1 MGEAAGGVGVWSGGV
16 PIVEPPGGHAI
27 YIDARAFC
35 PDIPPSS
42 FPGQAIVC
50 GLYRHA
56 GIRAVEIGSLMFGND
71 DRPAEMELVR
81 LAIPRRVYTQSHIDY
96 VAEAVLEVFDRR
108 DTLKPLRMC
117 EAPPQLR
124 HFTARLA
131 EMDLRPL
138 RRRVMDRRGTFVRE
152 NS

>member
-1 MGEAAGGVGVWSGGV
+1 MWSGGV
-16 PIVEPPGGHAI
+16 PIVEPPGGHAT
-27 YIDARAFC
+27 YIDAWAFR

-42 FPGQAIVC
+42 FPCQTIVC

-56 GIRAVEIGSLMFGND
+56 GIRVVEIGSLTFGSD
-71 DRPAEMELVR
+71 DRPAERELVR
-81 LAIPRRVYTQSHIDY
+81 LAIPRRVYRQSHVDC

-117 EAPPQLR
+117 EAPQQPE

-131 EMDLRPL
+131 EMDLSPL
-138 RRRVMDRRGTFVRE
+138 RRSVIDRRGTFVRE

>member
-1 MGEAAGGVGVWSGGV
+1 MWSGGV
-16 PIVEPPGGHAI
+16 PIVERPGAHAI
-27 YIDARAFC
+27 YIDTRAFC
-35 PDIPPSS
+35 PDIPPPS

-56 GIRAVEIGSLMFGND
+56 GIRAVGIGSLMFGNG

-81 LAIPRRVYTQSHIDY
+81 TAIPRRVYRQSHVDY

-117 EAPPQLR
+117 EALPQLR

-131 EMDLRPL
+131 EMDLSPL
-138 RRRVMDRRGTFVRE
+138 RRRVIDRRGTFVRE

>member
-1 MGEAAGGVGVWSGGV
+1 MGVWSGGV
-16 PIVEPPGGHAI
+16 PIVERPGAHAV

-35 PDIPPSS
+35 PETPPPS
-42 FPGQAIVC
+42 FPGQTIVC

-56 GIRAVEIGSLMFGND
+56 GIHAVEIGSLMFGSD

-81 LAIPRRVYTQSHIDY
+81 TAIPRRAYTQSHVDY

-117 EAPPQLR
+117 EAPQQLR

-131 EMDLRPL
+131 EMNLQPS